1 MAMRDLAQ
9 LVVEQRN
16 ESLRRPDLPRCPC
29 PRCLLST
36 LVMVGLSAGKAI
48 CRSL

>member
-16 ESLRRPDLPRCPC
+16 ESVDRFATPDSEVTRYVDLIRLGAHVLAACS
-29 PRCLLST
+29 RLW
-36 LVMVGLSAGKAI
+36 
-48 CRSL
+48 